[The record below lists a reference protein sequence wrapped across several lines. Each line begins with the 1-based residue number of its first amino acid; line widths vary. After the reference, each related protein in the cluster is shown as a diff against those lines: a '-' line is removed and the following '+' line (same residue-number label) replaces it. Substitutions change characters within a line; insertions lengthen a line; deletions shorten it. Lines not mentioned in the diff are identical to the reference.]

1 MVINKLMLAFDE
13 VPLSYSCPEG
23 NSNADESMPQ
33 FKAMA
38 PVAFNS
44 ENISTYIG
52 VTKYVDPGSRNIGA
66 GSNIGDGDG
75 LNDSEQDS

>member
-1 MVINKLMLAFDE
+1 MLAFDE

-23 NSNADESMPQ
+23 VGDSY
-33 FKAMA
+33 KAMA

-52 VTKYVDPGSRNIGA
+52 VTKFVDPGMR
-66 GSNIGDGDG
+66 
-75 LNDSEQDS
+75 

>member
-1 MVINKLMLAFDE
+1 
-13 VPLSYSCPEG
+13 
-23 NSNADESMPQ
+23 
-33 FKAMA
+33 MA

-52 VTKYVDPGSRNIGA
+52 VTKYVDPGMRNIGA
-66 GSNIGDGDG
+66 GANMGDGDG